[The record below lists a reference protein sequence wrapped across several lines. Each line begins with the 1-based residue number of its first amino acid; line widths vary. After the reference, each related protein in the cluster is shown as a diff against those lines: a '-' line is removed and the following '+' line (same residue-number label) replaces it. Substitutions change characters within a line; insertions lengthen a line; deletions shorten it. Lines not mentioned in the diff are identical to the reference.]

1 VARAYIVSFHSNDD
15 RPSKFI
21 VLALATDKKAAINM
35 AWDDRI
41 HVLR

>member
-1 VARAYIVSFHSNDD
+1 VARVYIVSFHSNDD

-21 VLALATDKKAAINM
+21 VLATDKKAAINM